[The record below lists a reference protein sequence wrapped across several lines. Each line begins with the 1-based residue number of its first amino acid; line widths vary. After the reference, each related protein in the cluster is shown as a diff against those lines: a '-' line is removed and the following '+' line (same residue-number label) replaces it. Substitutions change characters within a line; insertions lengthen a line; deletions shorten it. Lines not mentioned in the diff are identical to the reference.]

1 MDENKKYSKP
11 VNYYLNPIFDELMKL
26 KLISKSNLMTLNNK
40 TRDKK
45 IKVIKDL
52 KTKIIFLEKYVTT
65 NNYYSLLKY
74 KDGDRKVSDKSKIKI
89 ANVKTFS
96 GNIKTPIIEDDY
108 RRASQFERNL
118 KSKDILDFGCGWG
131 GFLRNIR
138 NYKSL
143 SGVEL
148 RKECINFIKNNI
160 KKIDISDNI
169 NSFDKKFDIITMFHV
184 LEHIPYQ
191 IKTLKLLKS
200 KLKNKGKIII
210 EVPHAEDFLILQE
223 QLKEFKNFTFWS
235 EHLILHTYKSLK
247 SILLKSGFK
256 NINIQYYQRYNF
268 SNHLGWF
275 LKRKPGGHNFYK
287 EIISDSLNSSYCE
300 NLKKLGQTDT
310 LIAVAK

>member
-1 MDENKKYSKP
+1 MK
-11 VNYYLNPIFDELMKL
+11 NPIYDELIKL
-26 KLISKSNLMTLNNK
+26 KLIKKLNLITLNNK

-52 KTKIIFLEKYVTT
+52 KTKIIFLEKCITT
-65 NNYYSLLKY
+65 NEYYSSLKY
-74 KDGDRKVSDKSKIKI
+74 KVNDR
-89 ANVKTFS
+89 
-96 GNIKTPIIEDDY
+96 IIEDDY
-108 RRASQFERNL
+108 RRASQFEKNL
-118 KSKDILDFGCGWG
+118 KNKDILDFGCGWG
-131 GFLRNIR
+131 GFLRNIK

-143 SGVEL
+143 SGIEL
-148 RKECINFIKNNI
+148 REECINFIKNNI

-191 IKTLKLLKS
+191 TETLKVLKS

-223 QLKEFKNFTFWS
+223 ELKEFKNFTFWS
-235 EHLILHTYKSLK
+235 KHLILHTYKSLK

-275 LKRKPGGHNFYK
+275 LKRKPAAHNFYK
-287 EIISDSLNSSYCE
+287 EIVSDKLNLSYCE

-310 LIAVAK
+310 LIALAE

>member
-1 MDENKKYSKP
+1 MK
-11 VNYYLNPIFDELMKL
+11 NPILDELIKL
-26 KLISKSNLMTLNNK
+26 KLISKSNLMTLSNK

-52 KTKIIFLEKYVTT
+52 KTKIIFLEKYITT
-65 NNYYSLLKY
+65 NDYYSSLKY
-74 KDGDRKVSDKSKIKI
+74 KDDDRKVSDKSTRKI
-89 ANVKTFS
+89 ANIKTFS

-108 RRASQFERNL
+108 RRVNQFEKNL
-118 KSKDILDFGCGWG
+118 KNKDILDFGCGWG
-131 GFLRNIR
+131 GFLRNIK

-148 RKECINFIKNNI
+148 REECINFIKNNI
-160 KKIDISDNI
+160 KKIDVSDNI

-191 IKTLKLLKS
+191 IETLKVLKS

-210 EVPHAEDFLILQE
+210 EVPHAEDFLILQKE
-223 QLKEFKNFTFWS
+223 LKEFKNFTFWS
-235 EHLILHTYKSLK
+235 EHLVLHTFKSLK

-256 NINIQYYQRYNF
+256 NVNIQYYQRYNF

-287 EIISDSLNSSYCE
+287 EIVSDKLNLSYCE

-310 LIAVAK
+310 LIAIAD

>member
-1 MDENKKYSKP
+1 MK
-11 VNYYLNPIFDELMKL
+11 NPIFDELIKL
-26 KLISKSNLMTLNNK
+26 KLISKLNLMTLSNK

-52 KTKIIFLEKYVTT
+52 KTKIIFLEKYITI
-65 NNYYSLLKY
+65 NDYYSSLKY
-74 KDGDRKVSDKSKIKI
+74 KDDDRKVSKKSKRKI

-108 RRASQFERNL
+108 RRVNQFSKKL
-118 KSKDILDFGCGWG
+118 KNKDILDFGCGWG
-131 GFLRNIR
+131 GFLRNIK

-148 RKECINFIKNNI
+148 RKECTSFIKNNI
-160 KKIDISDNI
+160 QKIDISDNI

-191 IKTLKLLKS
+191 TEILKVLKS

-223 QLKEFKNFTFWS
+223 ELKEFKNFTFWS

-256 NINIQYYQRYNF
+256 NINIQYYQRFNF

-287 EIISDSLNSSYCE
+287 EIVSDKLNLSYCE

-310 LIAVAK
+310 LIAIAE

>member
-1 MDENKKYSKP
+1 MK
-11 VNYYLNPIFDELMKL
+11 NPIFNELIKL
-26 KLISKSNLMTLNNK
+26 KLISKSNLMILSNK

-52 KTKIIFLEKYVTT
+52 KTKIIFLEKYITT
-65 NNYYSLLKY
+65 NDYYSSLNY
-74 KDGDRKVSDKSKIKI
+74 KDDDRKVSDKSKRKI
-89 ANVKTFS
+89 ANIKTFS

-108 RRASQFERNL
+108 RRASKFKKNL
-118 KSKDILDFGCGWG
+118 KNKDILDFGCGWG
-131 GFLRNIR
+131 GFLRNIK

-143 SGVEL
+143 SGIEL
-148 RKECINFIKNNI
+148 REECINFIKNNI
-160 KKIDISDNI
+160 KKIDVSDNI

-191 IKTLKLLKS
+191 IETLKVLKS

-210 EVPHAEDFLILQE
+210 EVPHAEDFLILQKE
-223 QLKEFKNFTFWS
+223 LKEFKNFTFWS
-235 EHLILHTYKSLK
+235 EHLVLHTYKSLK

-256 NINIQYYQRYNF
+256 NVNIQYYQRYNF

-287 EIISDSLNSSYCE
+287 EIVSNKLNLSYCE

-310 LIAVAK
+310 LIAIAD

>member
-1 MDENKKYSKP
+1 MK
-11 VNYYLNPIFDELMKL
+11 NPIFDELIKL
-26 KLISKSNLMTLNNK
+26 KLISKLNLITLSNK

-52 KTKIIFLEKYVTT
+52 KTKIIFLEKYITS
-65 NNYYSLLKY
+65 NEYYSLLKY
-74 KDGDRKVSDKSKIKI
+74 RDDDRKVSKKSKREI
-89 ANVKTFS
+89 ANVK
-96 GNIKTPIIEDDY
+96 
-108 RRASQFERNL
+108 
-118 KSKDILDFGCGWG
+118 
-131 GFLRNIR
+131 

-143 SGVEL
+143 CGVEL
-148 RKECINFIKNNI
+148 RKECTNYIKNNI
-160 KKIDISDNI
+160 KKINISDNI
-169 NSFDKKFDIITMFHV
+169 NSFDRKFDIITMFHV

-191 IKTLKLLKS
+191 IDTLKVLKS

-223 QLKEFKNFTFWS
+223 ELKEFKNFTFWS

-287 EIISDSLNSSYCE
+287 EIVSDRLNSSYCE

-310 LIAVAK
+310 LIAIAE